1 VSELPQVLAMGSGS
15 LEAPA
20 GASLGHSSFVSHPAE
35 RDGTSREIRGSRTH
49 AARGACDLVARLND
63 IPLWL
68 AQGIAADVGLSEAL
82 RAERRN
88 RLPAGL
94 ERRKNWLT
102 LTGYM
107 IEKEERQ

>member
-82 RAERRN
+82 RGERRN
-88 RLPAGL
+88 RFPRL
-94 ERRKNWLT
+94 EKRRNQCAL
-102 LTGYM
+102 LSLL
-107 IEKEERQ
+107 IEREEEQ